1 MNDDDF
7 ALRYSRALGAIMRCP
22 LSRSLSLSL
31 LHCGSCSF
39 SRSLPPFHLGLSSPL
54 PSLRSLSFSLS
65 SVCPSCRFFARQ
77 PPTRSF
83 SLARVGTSGYS
94 LYPRFFCTLRYGA
107 SINNGPAYS
116 VAAVSTRVV
125 LFVRSLLLCCSHHQ
139 CKTSFDPGTT
149 VSYVPGVYPLVN
161 ITREYFRAPLETLA
175 ITGRCQYCYPH
186 DRNFFF
192 FAIRHSPFSSAVQS
206 QRVNTTIVFTSRD
219 VNDTLTTPRL
229 LRL

>member
-1 MNDDDF
+1 
-7 ALRYSRALGAIMRCP
+7 MRCP
-22 LSRSLSLSL
+22 LSLSLSL
-31 LHCGSCSF
+31 LHCGLCLFSLSRLSF
-39 SRSLPPFHLGLSSPL
+39 ASFHLGLSSPL

-139 CKTSFDPGTT
+139 CKTSFDPGTM

-161 ITREYFRAPLETLA
+161 ITREYFHAPLETLA

-192 FAIRHSPFSSAVQS
+192 SPFAIFVSHSESTCQYYNSIHV
-206 QRVNTTIVFTSRD
+206 
-219 VNDTLTTPRL
+219 
-229 LRL
+229 